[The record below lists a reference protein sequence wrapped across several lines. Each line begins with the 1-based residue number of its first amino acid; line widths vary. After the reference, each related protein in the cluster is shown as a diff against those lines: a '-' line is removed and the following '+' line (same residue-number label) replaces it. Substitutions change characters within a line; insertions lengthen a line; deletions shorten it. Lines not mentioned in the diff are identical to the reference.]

1 MYKLELFK
9 EGKKIRELLF
19 LDNEVE
25 LMDAYRLKNHWDGG
39 TSKVWKLI
47 INNDIEVE
55 GGYIN
60 DNQGNI

>member
-39 TSKVWKLI
+39 SSKVWELI
-47 INNDIEVE
+47 IDNDIKVE
-55 GGYIN
+55 GGLKN
-60 DNQGNI
+60 E

>member
-9 EGKKIRELLF
+9 EGKKIKELLF

-39 TSKVWKLI
+39 SSKVWELI
-47 INNDIEVE
+47 IDNDIEVKKE
-55 GGYIN
+55 V
-60 DNQGNI
+60 